1 MYAAIQPADGIQTST
16 KPETLASTAMCSL
29 RAVVS
34 VRASA
39 AAPAPAPATGGKVAV
54 AGEIN
59 RRAVLGGLALTLGSA
74 YAGDARAGFD
84 ADLLQPCDQLK
95 ACKGSLAA
103 VSKQLAA
110 NSDDIDAQ
118 GGKYFFESEV
128 ERLEANKQYVEA
140 ASKVTLTPRHGNP
153 FARHVLDEAE
163 GGCSSRHWCW
173 RQSWRGGDLS
183 ECGRWSCGEREGLV
197 RVSRGVGL
205 LPRHF

>member
-1 MYAAIQPADGIQTST
+1 
-16 KPETLASTAMCSL
+16 
-29 RAVVS
+29 
-34 VRASA
+34 
-39 AAPAPAPATGGKVAV
+39 VAV
-54 AGEIN
+54 AGEIH

-110 NSDDIDAQ
+110 NPDDIDAQ